1 MNECFPGIPWKWIAL
16 LILLTGISG
25 CKRGLPPGE
34 YVSAYEKAALQ
45 SIENGEYRMNLLY
58 QSAEYVIARE
68 LHRGARPVEAE
79 SMARRYAEGIF
90 VAMSVLPSELTG
102 TPDDIRK
109 DLLNASLQEGEARFR
124 QKLAYLQ
131 NGLREKV
138 RLEDAQGR
146 TIPLTTYSYSRN
158 FGIGTSNTFLFA
170 FPSRY
175 QGRKIDID
183 DLVLVIEDFGWN
195 AGVVRTRLKN
205 PGSLTLRVPNE

>member
-1 MNECFPGIPWKWIAL
+1 MNERLQAIPWKWIAL

-25 CKRGLPPGE
+25 CKRGMPRGE
-34 YVSAYEKAALQ
+34 GVWGVVIAAGQ
-45 SIENGEYRMNLLY
+45 SIENGEYRMYLLY

-68 LHRGARPVEAE
+68 LNRGARPVEAE
-79 SMARRYAEGIF
+79 SMARRFADGIF
-90 VAMSVLPSELTG
+90 VAMSVFPRELTG
-102 TPDDIRK
+102 TPEDIRK

-146 TIPLTTYSYSRN
+146 TIPLTTYSFSRS

-195 AGVVRTRLKN
+195 AGVVRARLKS